1 MALNYSELNSVTQ
14 TYFIP
19 KLVDNIFASNA
30 MFTRMKKKNY
40 EKMDGGTK
48 IIQPLLYAQTSA
60 AGRYSGADTLDT
72 TPNDQITAAEFTWKQ
87 YYANITITRID
98 ELQNSGKAQIVNL
111 LKARVQA
118 ADKTL
123 SNILGGDLFN
133 DGTQDSKAFP
143 GLKAICAGS
152 GSTYGGISKTDYSW
166 WRGVAD
172 STTTVLSMP
181 VLRGMIGDLT
191 IDSDGPTVMVGT
203 QNIYDDIYNLFQPQQ
218 RFQDSETIKAGFK
231 NILVEGIPFIVDSH
245 VADGNLFFLNENY
258 INMIAHKDEDFRF
271 EPFIKPT
278 NQNISTAKIYWTG
291 SLTAS
296 NCRMQGMF
304 SAIA

>member
-1 MALNYSELNSVTQ
+1 MPLNYSELNSITQ

-30 MFTRMKKKNY
+30 MFSRMKKKNY

-48 IIQPLLYAQTSA
+48 IIQPLLYASTSA

-72 TPNDQITAAEFTWKQ
+72 TPNDQITAAEFDWKQ
-87 YYANITITRID
+87 YYANITITRLD
-98 ELQNSGKAQIVNL
+98 ELKNAGKSQVVNL
-111 LKARVQA
+111 VKAKVQA

-123 SNILGGDLFN
+123 SNLLGTDLFG
-133 DGTQDSKAFP
+133 DGTTANSFP
-143 GLKAICAGS
+143 GFKAMCAGS
-152 GSTYGGISKTDYSW
+152 GTTYGGISKTSYSW
-166 WRGVAD
+166 WRGQAD
-172 STTTVLSMP
+172 SSTTAITMP
-181 VLRGMIGDLT
+181 VLRGMIGDIT
-191 IDSDGPTVMVGT
+191 VDSDGPTVMVGT
-203 QNIYDDIYNLFQPQQ
+203 QDIYDDIYNLFQPQQ
-218 RFQDSETIKAGFK
+218 RFQDSETVKAGFK
-231 NILVEGIPFIVDSH
+231 NILVEGVPFIVDSH
-245 VADGNLFFLNENY
+245 VASGYLFFLNENY
-258 INMIAHKDEDFRF
+258 LTMIAHKDEDFRF

-291 SLTAS
+291 SMVCS